1 MKKYF
6 QEKMGK
12 VILIDKDHINFRHL
26 PDPKYK
32 NFEPIDEN
40 IYCRMAAHILLL
52 FESEKKSI
60 FPYEFSEDFVFLENY
75 KYYAEV
81 DYFNVSIS
89 FKSKNVSEECRYLN
103 HRKKRELLQRVKRVL
118 FSVKYK

>member
-1 MKKYF
+1 MKIYF

-12 VILIDKDHINFRHL
+12 IIFIDKDHINFRHL
-26 PDPKYK
+26 SDPSYK
-32 NFEPIDEN
+32 NVEPIDEK
-40 IYCRMAAHILLL
+40 IYIKMASYILFL

-60 FPYEFSEDFVFLENY
+60 FPYEFSEDFIFLENY

-81 DYFNVSIS
+81 DYWNVSIS
-89 FKSKNVSEECRYLN
+89 FKSINVSEECRYLN